1 MSDDWRHSWKNW
13 SDSGTP
19 THPDSPAGG
28 SGPGG
33 SRLPGPLGWDVGH
46 AFSPDLSS
54 LLTPPHP
61 SSPASRN
68 AFFEPVQFD
77 VLERADAVRQALKA
91 APRYIPA
98 ALLEATGQELYAIVQ
113 GIIPAVLLALAII
126 ACTTTLGAAAG
137 AAVGALAGGVG
148 AAPGAVI
155 GAEAGLDVGLVL
167 LNVLGIGFLVA
178 YIGQSLLE
186 AASAAGEAVK
196 EAWGAI
202 DDPKTKQQ
210 RIDHA
215 AHRFADAV
223 AFVFRGVLQGIVAFL
238 LAKGTA
244 AAASRVAELVGKLRA
259 SKIGAGFAEWVERN
273 WQALVN
279 EPKLRRQEVPG
290 GAGTESAALAALKA
304 AGEARRQQSYRD
316 IAAHEKEFAAKEA
329 EARNAGDNRRAGGY
343 KAKVTEAVGERSA
356 TEFMEK
362 NHPDFVMDKGFQPGK
377 GFDQVYTKY
386 DAAGNPVEM
395 KLVEA
400 KGPGAQIS
408 TDSREGRQRGTG

>member
-1 MSDDWRHSWKNW
+1 VFFD
-13 SDSGTP
+13 
-19 THPDSPAGG
+19 
-28 SGPGG
+28 
-33 SRLPGPLGWDVGH
+33 PLQ
-46 AFSPDLSS
+46 L
-54 LLTPPHP
+54 
-61 SSPASRN
+61 
-68 AFFEPVQFD
+68 D
-77 VLERADAVRQALKA
+77 VLERADAVLKA
-91 APRYIPA
+91 LNAAYQYIPA
-98 ALLEATGQELYAIVQ
+98 ALLEATGQELYAVVQ

-126 ACTTTLGAAAG
+126 ACTTALGAAAG
-137 AAVGALAGGVG
+137 AVVGFLAGGVG
-148 AAPGAVI
+148 AAPGAVL
-155 GAEAGLDVGLVL
+155 GAEAGFDVGLVL

-178 YIGQSLLE
+178 YIGRSLLD
-186 AASAAGEAVK
+186 AAVTAGEAVK

-202 DDPKTKQQ
+202 DDPKTKNQ

-223 AFVFRGVLQGIVAFL
+223 ALVFRGVLQGVVAFL

-273 WQALVN
+273 WQGLVN
-279 EPKLRRQEVPG
+279 EPKLRTQEAAG
-290 GAGTESAALAALKA
+290 GAGAESEAFAALKA
-304 AGEARRQQSYRD
+304 AGEARRAQSYRD
-316 IAAHEKEFAAKEA
+316 IAAQEKEYLAKEA
-329 EARNAGDNRRAGGY
+329 AARAAGDNRQAGGY
-343 KAKVTEAVGERSA
+343 KAKVTEAVGERRT

-400 KGPGAQIS
+400 KGPGAELS
-408 TDSREGRQRGTG
+408 TDAAKGPQMSKEWVENTVSDMVKSDDAATKALGKRLQDALDTGNPKVTGKVIQAVEGGGAREISLPNDNVYNGGRYN